1 MKYIVGENLD
11 KASEPMLE
19 LKTPHAVQTLASRLA
34 HKLSSFK
41 GFSRFKT
48 LRSPSAALPKP
59 PKFLG
64 YLKKLNKLFI
74 ATVVVPTTFAIIYF
88 GFIASDVYVSES
100 HFLIRSSEHQSASPF
115 GMLLKSTGFT
125 SSQDDAYTVQDF
137 LLSRD
142 ALQQLNE
149 KLDVKKLFEDKSIDL
164 FSRFPGLDWDDS
176 FEAFFLYYR
185 KKIELYFD
193 PLSSIATLRVRGFS
207 AEDSFKINQELL
219 SMGEKLVNELNR
231 RSREDTI
238 SFAASE
244 VALAENRAK
253 EAALALS
260 SYRNLEEVIDPE
272 SQSALHLQYAAKLQ
286 SELLTAQAQLAQIQT
301 FAKNNPQIPSLELHI
316 QNIQKEINRSSG
328 VVTGGEKSLASKA
341 ATYQRLA
348 LDSEF
353 AHKQLVQAQAF
364 LEQAR
369 TEAQRKQLYLEP
381 IVQPSRPDQAL
392 EPRSI
397 REVCSVLILG
407 LITYATLTMLFAGIR
422 EHLG

>member
-1 MKYIVGENLD
+1 LD
-11 KASEPMLE
+11 KASKPVLE
-19 LKTPHAVQTLASRLA
+19 LKTPNAVQTLARRLAQNLSRL
-34 HKLSSFK
+34 S

-48 LRSPSAALPKP
+48 VRSTSSVPSKP
-59 PKFLG
+59 RKLLNH
-64 YLKKLNKLFI
+64 LKKLNKLFI
-74 ATVVVPTTFAIIYF
+74 ITVIVPTALAILYF
-88 GFIASDVYVSES
+88 GLIASDVYVSES

-125 SSQDDAYTVQDF
+125 SSQDDAYTVQDY

-142 ALQQLNE
+142 ALQQLNQ
-149 KLDVKKLFEDKSIDL
+149 KLDVKKIFEDRDIDI
-164 FSRFPGLDWDDS
+164 FSRFPGLSWDDS

-185 KKIELYFD
+185 NKIELYFD
-193 PLSSIATLRVRGFS
+193 PLSSIMTLRVRGFS
-207 AEDSFKINQELL
+207 SEDSFKINQELL
-219 SMGEKLVNELNR
+219 NMGERLVNELNK

-238 SFAASE
+238 SFAVSE
-244 VALAENRAK
+244 VALAESKAK

-260 SYRNLEEVIDPE
+260 SYRNLEEVINPE
-272 SQSALHLQYAAKLQ
+272 SQSALHLQYVTKLQ
-286 SELLTAQAQLAQIQT
+286 GELLATQAQLAQIQT

-316 QNIQKEINRSSG
+316 QNLQKEMNRSSG

-381 IVQPSRPDQAL
+381 IVQPSKPDQAL
-392 EPRSI
+392 EPRRI
-397 REVCSVLILG
+397 REVCSILIL
-407 LITYATLTMLFAGIR
+407 
-422 EHLG
+422 